1 MEPIDSFSGR
11 YKFLSN
17 FYEGT
22 HFIYYDGHPYRTVEH
37 AYQAAKC
44 NNDQQRALF
53 RVPGLKP
60 GQAKRMGRNFKHLRY
75 NWDALKVHIML
86 DLLRDKFKDPV
97 LRKLLIETGDRDLI
111 EGNTW
116 FDYFWGVCGGVGEN
130 ALGKLLMVVRS
141 EVNGGPPVEFSIEVR
156 HSDNQRNLF

>member
-1 MEPIDSFSGR
+1 MKPIDSFTGR

-22 HFIYYDGHPYRTVEH
+22 HFIYFNGHPYRTVEH

-44 NNDQQRALF
+44 NTDEQRAMF
-53 RVPGLKP
+53 RVPGLTA
-60 GQAKRMGRNFKHLRY
+60 GQAKRMGRNFSHLRW
-75 NWDALKVHIML
+75 NWDEQKINIML
-86 DLLRDKFKDPV
+86 RLLRDKFKDPV
-97 LRKLLIETGDRDLI
+97 LKKLLCATGDRDLI

-116 FDYFWGVCGGVGEN
+116 FDFFWGVCNGCGEN

-141 EVNGGPPVEFSIEVR
+141 ELNGGPPVEFSIEVKR
-156 HSDNQRNLF
+156 RDQRNLF